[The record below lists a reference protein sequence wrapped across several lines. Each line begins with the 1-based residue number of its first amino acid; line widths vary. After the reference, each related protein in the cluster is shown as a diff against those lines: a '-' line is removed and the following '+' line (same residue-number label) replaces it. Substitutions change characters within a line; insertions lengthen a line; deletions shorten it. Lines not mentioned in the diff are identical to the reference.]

1 MKLSYKR
8 TILVGFAFFLI
19 CAFWQAYDNT
29 VPLILTNKFGMS
41 QTWSGVIMAMD
52 NVLALFLLPLF
63 GHISDKCTH
72 PKGRRTPFIV
82 VGTLVAAIALIALSF
97 ADNAQ
102 LKRLDKVS
110 AIDDPAALSVIYQ
123 EQKDATLLSPSGESF
138 ILGHKFTEA
147 EFTAIRSQT
156 VNSEGKTVTDPAY
169 TNYVVPARQACAR
182 DTAAAHPGA
191 LAVFVALLL
200 IILLSMATFRSPAV
214 ALMPDVTPKPLRSR
228 ANAVIN
234 LMGSAGGIIVLALGM
249 VFATASVSNSMMSY
263 TGYFGVIAALMLAAL
278 VVFMLTVRE
287 PEWAAEMQAQSAAA
301 GITDEADETP
311 GGEGRRL
318 SADEVKSLL
327 LILLSIVLW
336 FFGYNAVTSKYSV
349 YASNILHKDYNLT
362 LIIAQAAAIV
372 AYLPVGFIAGK
383 IGRKKTILA
392 GVVMLTVAFGVA
404 GFLTADSP
412 TMLMNAMFAL
422 AGIGWATINVNSF
435 PMVVELASG
444 SDVGKYT
451 GFYYTASMA
460 AQVATPMVSGLLMDK
475 FGMHVLFPYAA
486 VFTTLAFVTM
496 LFVKHGD
503 RKDAPVKGIPAETGA
518 AAANPAENAAENAAA
533 DIDTTVEELTNE

>member
-263 TGYFGVIAALMLAAL
+263 TGYFGVIAALMLSAL